1 MKIRISNNTGDIAG
15 DMVMEPEEV
24 SGKMGIERAA
34 ALSRDGIIIAAGI
47 FKKYPDIKQV
57 TLDTETDEER
67 ALVEIALSSN
77 NKN

>member
-24 SGKMGIERAA
+24 SGKMGIERA